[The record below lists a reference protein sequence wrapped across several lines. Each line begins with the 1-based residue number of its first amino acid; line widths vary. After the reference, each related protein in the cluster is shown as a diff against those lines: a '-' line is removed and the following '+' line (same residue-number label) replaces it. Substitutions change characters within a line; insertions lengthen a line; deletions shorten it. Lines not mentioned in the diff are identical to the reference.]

1 MKAWVVREDID
12 YGGCDVV
19 FSDTVSGAKKAY
31 KSIERRNKC
40 KFTDL
45 RATRLKYADGKENLS
60 KDDLT
65 LFLLGHGW
73 YFRRY
78 PYIVDGEIKGY
89 VYLDKSSLE
98 SIKELGF
105 TNYLKKQARLNNLK
119 LTDFDYALLKSISK
133 KYEWLVRNKDGT
145 LYLFEGEEPTKDGN
159 KWLTSNSIGIGIPLA
174 LENVL
179 LGILWGDEPFNIP
192 EYIN

>member
-40 KFTDL
+40 KFMDL

-65 LFLLGHGW
+65 LFLLEHDW

-78 PYIVDGEIKGY
+78 PYKVDGEIKGY
-89 VYLDKSSLE
+89 VSLDKSSLE

-105 TNYLKKQARLNNLK
+105 NNYLKKQARINNLK

-145 LYLFEGEEPTKDGN
+145 LYLFAGEAPNKDEN
-159 KWLTSNSIGIGIPLA
+159 KWLTSNSNGITLD
-174 LENVL
+174 LDNVL
-179 LGILWGDEPFNIP
+179 EGILWEDEPFNIP